1 MERSVVF
8 VLELPEFPAMASE
21 SEQAFAAVRSGD
33 VDILA
38 GLLAGNQS
46 LAASRDENGVSLLLT
61 ACYHRRPEMVELILA
76 SAGPLDIFESS
87 AVENGADCGARLLEE
102 APALARAFSP
112 DGFTPL
118 HLAAYFGREAMAGVL
133 LDRGAE
139 PGAVSRNAMALQPLH
154 SAAVSRS
161 LAIVKRLL
169 ERRAEVNA
177 QQQGGWTPLHAAAF
191 NGDVLMAE
199 CLLAHGADPAL
210 RSNDGKTAID
220 VAVEKGHEPVVG
232 LLKSRTASGAE
243 SRRQNQG

>member
-1 MERSVVF
+1 
-8 VLELPEFPAMASE
+8 MASE
-21 SEQAFAAVRSGD
+21 SEKAFAAVRSGD

-87 AVENGADCGARLLEE
+87 AVDNGADRGASLLEE
-102 APALARAFSP
+102 DPALARAFSP

-133 LDRGAE
+133 LEHGAE
-139 PGAVSRNAMALQPLH
+139 PGARSRNAMALEPLH
-154 SAAVSRS
+154 SAAASRS

-169 ERRAEVNA
+169 ERRAEVDA
-177 QQQGGWTPLHAAAF
+177 RQHGGWTPLHAAAF
-191 NGDVLMAE
+191 NGDVPMSE
-199 CLLAHGADPAL
+199 CLLAHGADPSL
-210 RSNDGKTAID
+210 KSDDGKTAID
-220 VAVEKGHEPVVG
+220 VAIEKGHGAVVD
-232 LLKSRTASGAE
+232 LLRSRAAPGGDLDK
-243 SRRQNQG
+243 QNEG